1 MKNIMLPLGVDNF
14 EELRTTGYYYIDKT
28 YFIEELIQER
38 FKVHLITRPR
48 RFGKTLA
55 ISMLADFFDIRK
67 DNRQIFEGL
76 AVSENKKL
84 CREWRNQWP
93 VLFVTLKDIEDLS
106 FAEAY
111 AQLVFTISNLCIEH
125 SYLAKSSHVDSTD
138 KVLFLKLKNQT
149 ADKAA
154 VKNSLLILT
163 RMMSAHFGKPVIL
176 LIDEYD
182 VPLAKANEYGYY
194 AQMLNSIRGML
205 STALKNNRNLQFAVV
220 TGCLRIAKES
230 IFTGTNHFVAN
241 TIAGKRYKSVFGFTP
256 AEVGKLLSEFGFEA
270 QGAKIKQ
277 WYDGYRID
285 NTELYCPWD
294 VLNYV
299 SELKNDPDAPMGSY
313 WKDTSHND
321 IIRSFI
327 GQKAFN
333 VTEQFETLL
342 AGGCVK
348 VKLCDTLTY
357 DFSHSSEDNFW
368 NILFLTGYLTQTES
382 DGEDSKATLLQGEV
396 FLKIPNGEIKT
407 IFAETIVQ
415 WFQDNMRTTNR
426 MPLMAALWEGKAELA
441 SSLLTDLLF
450 GTISYHNYREDF
462 YHAFLAGIFVGLGY
476 AVESDKQHGIGRPDI
491 VVKDSANRRAIILE
505 IKHSQTKSAMEKD
518 CETAVNQ
525 IAVQKYARDFL
536 DGYKIMRCYG
546 VSFFQKQCMVKYLE
560 I

>member
-176 LIDEYD
+176 LIDGGK
-182 VPLAKANEYGYY
+182 VLWGK
-194 AQMLNSIRGML
+194 
-205 STALKNNRNLQFAVV
+205 KN
-220 TGCLRIAKES
+220 
-230 IFTGTNHFVAN
+230 
-241 TIAGKRYKSVFGFTP
+241 
-256 AEVGKLLSEFGFEA
+256 
-270 QGAKIKQ
+270 
-277 WYDGYRID
+277 
-285 NTELYCPWD
+285 
-294 VLNYV
+294 
-299 SELKNDPDAPMGSY
+299 
-313 WKDTSHND
+313 
-321 IIRSFI
+321 
-327 GQKAFN
+327 
-333 VTEQFETLL
+333 
-342 AGGCVK
+342 
-348 VKLCDTLTY
+348 
-357 DFSHSSEDNFW
+357 
-368 NILFLTGYLTQTES
+368 
-382 DGEDSKATLLQGEV
+382 
-396 FLKIPNGEIKT
+396 
-407 IFAETIVQ
+407 
-415 WFQDNMRTTNR
+415 
-426 MPLMAALWEGKAELA
+426 
-441 SSLLTDLLF
+441 
-450 GTISYHNYREDF
+450 
-462 YHAFLAGIFVGLGY
+462 
-476 AVESDKQHGIGRPDI
+476 
-491 VVKDSANRRAIILE
+491 
-505 IKHSQTKSAMEKD
+505 
-518 CETAVNQ
+518 
-525 IAVQKYARDFL
+525 
-536 DGYKIMRCYG
+536 
-546 VSFFQKQCMVKYLE
+546 
-560 I
+560 